1 MEMENKYSNIILYS
15 YWRSSCSYRVRI
27 ALNLKNIKY
36 DIKPINLLKSEQIS
50 EEYLE
55 KNPLRRIPCLEIE
68 LKNENGEIK
77 RVFIKESISICEF
90 LEEIYPDTNLL
101 PRDPIAKAQ
110 VRSIMSHIA
119 CNVHPIQNL
128 MVMKRVE
135 EIGYS
140 KLEWAKEWITKGL
153 EDLEKILVE
162 TRGKYCF
169 NDIITLADA
178 FLIPQLYNARR
189 FGVDVD
195 KFPNISEIEANLK
208 DVEAFRLAAPENQSD
223 KV

>member
-1 MEMENKYSNIILYS
+1 MENKYSNIILYS

-36 DIKPINLLKSEQIS
+36 DIKPINLLKSEQTS
-50 EEYLE
+50 DEYIE
-55 KNPLRRIPCLEIE
+55 KNPLRRIPCLELE
-68 LKNENGEIK
+68 LKNINGKTE

-90 LEEIYPDTNLL
+90 LEEIYPETNLL
-101 PRDPIAKAQ
+101 PHDPIAKAQ

-119 CNVHPIQNL
+119 SNIHPIQNL
-128 MVMKRVE
+128 MVMKRIE

-153 EDLEKILVE
+153 EDLEKILIE
-162 TRGKYCF
+162 TKGKYCF
-169 NDIITLADA
+169 NDTITLADA

-189 FGVDVD
+189 FDVD
-195 KFPNISEIEANLK
+195 LEKFPIISEIEANLK
-208 DVEAFRLAAPENQSD
+208 DVDAFRLAAPENQLD